1 VISPWWAAFEPV
13 ETRVGCGPGQHTVL
27 WADGTLHAVEHPDA
41 EGELVLAALGG
52 EATPC
57 LDLVRTWK
65 RHSDDLVV
73 LALAPRSAD
82 DLITMTTA
90 EIDELAGRRHSA
102 GRRLPHIARVSQG
115 HFRGGGSF
123 VTGRVSGPAA
133 PQGRVVIGGSPA
145 QLVQEGDQGRHEL
158 LRLLA
163 LSTPL
168 QLRLS
173 GAVAHA
179 WSPWGPQ
186 ADRADRA
193 RPALSAALAGR
204 AGLAAARWLGVDL
217 PQIEGSL
224 YSGPSWG
231 AIELDTSADY
241 VRLKVALPVS
251 WLAWVWAPGLAVV
264 DGHFVVSVQHA
275 AWPSARVL
283 ATSAPGRD
291 LVEKDVRH
299 ESGSWSVVRRQA

>member
-1 VISPWWAAFEPV
+1 MISPWWAAFGPV

-27 WADGTLHAVEHPDA
+27 WADGMLHAVDHPDA

-57 LDLVRTWK
+57 LDLVSIWN
-65 RHSDDLVV
+65 RHSDDLIV

-82 DLITMTTA
+82 DLLTITTA
-90 EIDELAGRRHSA
+90 EIDEVAARRRPAGSRMA
-102 GRRLPHIARVSQG
+102 HIARVGQG
-115 HFRGGGSF
+115 HFPGGGNF
-123 VTGRVSGPAA
+123 VTGRAWGSV
-133 PQGRVVIGGSPA
+133 PQGRVMIGGVPA
-145 QLVQEGDQGRHEL
+145 HLVQEGDQGRHEL

-179 WSPWGPQ
+179 WSRWGPQ

-193 RPALSAALAGR
+193 RPALTAALAGR
-204 AGLAAARWLGVDL
+204 VGPAAARWLGIDL
-217 PQIEGSL
+217 PQIEASL
-224 YSGPSWG
+224 HSGPGWG
-231 AIELDTSADY
+231 AIELDSSADD

-264 DGHFVVSVQHA
+264 DGHLVVSVQHA
-275 AWPSARVL
+275 AWPSAQVL
-283 ATSAPGRD
+283 AMSAPGQDPVD
-291 LVEKDVRH
+291 LSVRH
-299 ESGSWSVVRRQA
+299 DSGSWSVVRR